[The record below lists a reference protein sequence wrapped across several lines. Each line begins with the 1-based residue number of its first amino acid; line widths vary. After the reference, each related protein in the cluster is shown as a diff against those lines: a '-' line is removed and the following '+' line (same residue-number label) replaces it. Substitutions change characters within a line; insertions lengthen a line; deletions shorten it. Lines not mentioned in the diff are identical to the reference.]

1 MFIHITLRCC
11 NQLSQYDQILEEL
24 IEHKMKNAELAE
36 MLDVEKAKSFNQKQ
50 KILRYAERVAA
61 LEVQL
66 NTSIF

>member
-1 MFIHITLRCC
+1 
-11 NQLSQYDQILEEL
+11 
-24 IEHKMKNAELAE
+24 MKNAELAE
-36 MLDVEKAKSFNQKQ
+36 MLDVEKARAFNQKQ

>member
-36 MLDVEKAKSFNQKQ
+36 MLDVEKARAFNQKQ